1 MKRIFKY
8 ILVGLAIVAG
18 FCLAFTIVV
27 VLIAKD
33 SDGTHEI
40 AGRWMPYISIILVI
54 ALPAVAVWG
63 LFRLLRNFFFRNIR
77 KDEFDAGQG
86 EQEKIS
92 ESEDKLS

>member
-1 MKRIFKY
+1 MKRIFTY

-33 SDGTHEI
+33 ADGSHELSTK
-40 AGRWMPYISIILVI
+40 WMPYISIILVI
-54 ALPAVAVWG
+54 AIPALLVWG

-77 KDEFDAGQG
+77 KGDY
-86 EQEKIS
+86 EQDKLGD
-92 ESEDKLS
+92 SEDKLS